1 MPTHRI
7 EGLEG
12 WLGKAFDLPMAELVS
27 DENAMKRRAI
37 KLDPKRKTLKKKKKK
52 KEKTLSKLVA
62 AAYATRLEKYLF
74 G

>member
-37 KLDPKRKTLKKKKKK
+37 KLDPKRKTLKKKK
-52 KEKTLSKLVA
+52 TFSKLVA